1 MPERASLSRMRNRFR
16 KIVSASILWSA
27 TAFMVFSTTGCGT
40 TPEVTSYVNPV
51 SGRRT
56 DVLAENLLE
65 GPANT
70 REMLWLNAYRDFQD
84 QYRYKYYLEVIY
96 GAREEAGYLD
106 IGPGR
111 SLTII
116 ADGNEMNFV
125 GLGSLSK
132 DDEKGAIFETA
143 RYEATADDIYRL
155 SRAKNVTVRVTGRN
169 GVVVREFAAENFD
182 KFRKFV
188 DQTGADL

>member
-1 MPERASLSRMRNRFR
+1 MRFR
-16 KIVSASILWSA
+16 LHRVFSVTALWCAVSA
-27 TAFMVFSTTGCGT
+27 AFLFASGCGT

-65 GPANT
+65 APGQS
-70 REMLWLNAYRDFQD
+70 RDMLWLNAYRDFSD
-84 QYRYKYYLEVIY
+84 QYRFKYYLEVIY
-96 GAREEAGYLD
+96 GAREEAGFLD

-111 SLTII
+111 SLTIL

-132 DDEKGAIFETA
+132 DEEKGAVFETA
-143 RYEATADDIYRL
+143 RYEATADDIYRI
-155 SRAKNVTVRVTGRN
+155 SRARQVTVRVSGRN
-169 GVVVREFAAENFD
+169 GLVERQFSAENFD
-182 KFRKFV
+182 KFRRFA
-188 DQTGADL
+188 DQTQADY

>member
-1 MPERASLSRMRNRFR
+1 MRFR
-16 KIVSASILWSA
+16 LHRIFSVTALGCAVSA
-27 TAFMVFSTTGCGT
+27 AFLFGSGCGT

-65 GPANT
+65 APGQS
-70 REMLWLNAYRDFQD
+70 REMLWLNAYRDFTD
-84 QYRYKYYLEVIY
+84 QYRFKYYLEVIY
-96 GAREEAGYLD
+96 GAREEAGHLD
-106 IGPGR
+106 IAPGR

-116 ADGNEMNFV
+116 ADGNEMNFA
-125 GLGSLSK
+125 GLGSLAK
-132 DDEKGAIFETA
+132 EEEKGAVFETA
-143 RYEATADDIYRL
+143 RYEATADDIYRI
-155 SRAKNVTVRVTGRN
+155 SRAKQVTVRVTGKN

-188 DQTGADL
+188 EQSGADL

>member
-1 MPERASLSRMRNRFR
+1 MRFR
-16 KIVSASILWSA
+16 LHQVFGAATLWCAVSAASIFLS
-27 TAFMVFSTTGCGT
+27 GCGT

-65 GPANT
+65 GPNP
-70 REMLWLNAYRDFQD
+70 RELLWLNAYRDFSD
-84 QYRYKYYLEVIY
+84 QYRFKYYLEVIY

-111 SLTII
+111 SLTIL

-132 DDEKGAIFETA
+132 DEEKGALFETA
-143 RYEATADDIYRL
+143 RYEATADDIYRI
-155 SRAKNVTVRVTGRN
+155 SRARQVTVRVSGKN
-169 GVVVREFAAENFD
+169 GLVERQFAAENFD
-182 KFRKFV
+182 KFRRFA
-188 DQTGADL
+188 DQTQADY

>member
-1 MPERASLSRMRNRFR
+1 MRNRVREFLGAS
-16 KIVSASILWSA
+16 VLSCVVFVVLLTSA
-27 TAFMVFSTTGCGT
+27 GCGT

-65 GPANT
+65 APGQT

-84 QYRYKYYLEVIY
+84 QYRFKYYLEVIY
-96 GAREEAGYLD
+96 GAREEAGILD
-106 IGPGR
+106 IAPGR
-111 SLTII
+111 SLTIT

-132 DDEKGAIFETA
+132 DEENGALFETA
-143 RYEATADDIYRL
+143 RFEATADDIYRI
-155 SRAKNVTVRVTGRN
+155 SRARQVTVRVSGKN
-169 GVVVREFAAENFD
+169 GLVERQFSAENFD
-182 KFRKFV
+182 KFRKFA
-188 DQTGADL
+188 DQTQADY

>member
-1 MPERASLSRMRNRFR
+1 MRNCIR
-16 KIVSASILWSA
+16 KIAASTLVWGA
-27 TAFMVFSTTGCGT
+27 VFVGLFAASGCGT

-65 GPANT
+65 APGQS

-84 QYRYKYYLEVIY
+84 QFRYKYYLEVIY

-106 IGPGR
+106 IAPGR
-111 SLTII
+111 SLTIT

-132 DDEKGAIFETA
+132 EEEDGALFETA
-143 RYEATADDIYRL
+143 RYEATADDIYRI
-155 SRAKNVTVRVTGRN
+155 SRARHVTVRVAGRG
-169 GVVVREFAAENFD
+169 GVVVREFSAENFD

-188 DQTGADL
+188 DQTDE